1 MSGEHWERG
10 FFRVGSAIEFVVRP
24 FLTVHIDVQEPLP
37 EGAILMA
44 ANHHSFVDMLVS
56 TICCCRLQR
65 PTRFIV
71 SQAFFA
77 KPGLG
82 RILRNIGCIA
92 GGRKSG
98 ADVVAAEA
106 IRSGASVA
114 IMPEGKVTVL
124 ESGHV
129 LAPLLPGVATIWSTV
144 ACPFVAVGIAGADE
158 VWPKGRLPRGPRRR
172 SRRPVVYVR
181 VAPPEIGTDGGRTL
195 ERVAEI
201 MEANCV
207 ASESSRL
214 ALAALAAPAAASRP

>member
-1 MSGEHWERG
+1 MGVNGEGWERG
-10 FFRVGSAIEFVVRP
+10 FFRVGAVIEFIVRP

-37 EGAILMA
+37 DGAILMA

-56 TICCCRLQR
+56 TICCCRLDR
-65 PTRFIV
+65 PTRLIV
-71 SQAFFA
+71 SRVFFT

-106 IRSGASVA
+106 IRGGASVA

-124 ESGHV
+124 EPGHV
-129 LAPLLPGVATIWSTV
+129 MAPLLPGVASIWSMA

-158 VWPKGRLPRGPRRR
+158 VWPKGRLPHRPRRR

-181 VAPPEIGTDGGRTL
+181 VAPAELGADGSRTL
-195 ERVAEI
+195 ERVSEI
-201 MEANCV
+201 MEANCI
-207 ASESSRL
+207 ASETSRV
-214 ALAALAAPAAASRP
+214 ALAVARGC

>member
-1 MSGEHWERG
+1 MPLLAPQDYTG
-10 FFRVGSAIEFVVRP
+10 RVAIV
-24 FLTVHIDVQEPLP
+24 T
-37 EGAILMA
+37 GAA
-44 ANHHSFVDMLVS
+44 
-56 TICCCRLQR
+56 R
-65 PTRFIV
+65 
-71 SQAFFA
+71 
-77 KPGLG
+77 GLG
-82 RILRNIGCIA
+82 RA
-92 GGRKSG
+92 
-98 ADVVAAEA
+98 VAE
-106 IRSGASVA
+106 RLHERGASVA

>member
-1 MSGEHWERG
+1 MGVNGEGWQRG
-10 FFRVGSAIEFVVRP
+10 FFRIGSVIEFVVRP

-56 TICCCRLQR
+56 TICCCRLNR
-65 PTRFIV
+65 PTRLIV
-71 SQAFFA
+71 SRVFFT
-77 KPGLG
+77 KPGVG

-106 IRSGASVA
+106 IRGGASVA
-114 IMPEGKVTVL
+114 IMPEGRVTVL

-129 LAPLLPGVATIWSTV
+129 LAPLLPGVAAIWSAA
-144 ACPFVAVGIAGADE
+144 ACPFVAVGISGADE
-158 VWPKGRLPRGPRRR
+158 VWPKGRLPRRPRRR

-181 VAPPEIGTDGGRTL
+181 VAAPELGSDGHRTL
-195 ERVAEI
+195 ERVTEI

-214 ALAALAAPAAASRP
+214 ALAASRTR